1 MKTLDRRQLLGL
13 GSAAAASLLAC
24 ERKVDQ
30 TAEPRPAMPEPIK
43 PTTPSQRRMPAIFV
57 GHGAPMVSDDAEWM
71 GLWGKWGAALP
82 KPTAILMISAHWEQ
96 TPIAIGATRTV
107 PLVYD
112 FYGFPKKYYE
122 VRYPAPGAPDLALR
136 VKALLAGGGPVAS
149 VPDRGLDHGAY
160 VPLLGMYPKADVPV
174 LQLSIPTLEP
184 AALLALGR
192 KLAPLRDEGV
202 LIVGSGFL
210 THNLRAF
217 DPSPTA
223 KTMGWAVEFDAW
235 CEQALTA
242 RDLDRLARYRQEAPG
257 VALALPT
264 HEHFVPLLV
273 AAGAAA
279 EPADAVTYPITGLMW
294 GSLSRRSVQFG

>member
-1 MKTLDRRQLLGL
+1 MDRRHLLAIATG
-13 GSAAAASLLAC
+13 AAAAAWAC

-30 TAEPRPAMPEPIK
+30 TAEPRPAVPDPNQ
-43 PTTPSQRRMPAIFV
+43 PGAGARRMPSIFV
-57 GHGAPMVSDDAEWM
+57 AHGAPMVSDDPEWM
-71 GLWGKWGAALP
+71 GLWAKWAAVLP
-82 KPTAILMISAHWEQ
+82 KPTAILMVSAHWEQ
-96 TPIAIGATRTV
+96 SPIAIGATRTV

-122 VRYPAPGAPDLALR
+122 ITYPAPGAPQLALR
-136 VKALLAGGGPVAS
+136 LQALLTGGGPIAAM
-149 VPDRGLDHGAY
+149 PNRGLDHGAY
-160 VPLLGMYPKADVPV
+160 VPLLGMYPQADVPV

-184 AALLALGR
+184 ADLLALGR

-217 DPSPTA
+217 DPGPGA
-223 KTMGWAVEFDAW
+223 KTMAWAQEFDHW
-235 CEQALTA
+235 CQEALSA
-242 RDLDRLARYRQEAPG
+242 RDFDRLARYRQEAPG
-257 VALALPT
+257 VRLALPT
-264 HEHFVPLLV
+264 HEHFVPLFV

-279 EPADAVTYPITGLMW
+279 EPADGVSYPITGLMW